1 MPIRGKTLRQG
12 VGVASSK
19 AVQSKADGDEAPGAD
34 PAEHLTRDLARVRA
48 KFGADPV
55 LAGRSLA
62 SAWKSEVPVE
72 EDEAEFVDTVADC
85 LGAGLSLDDALS
97 CWDTGELVY
106 QAADQEVDG
115 DPDEPAPIQVAP
127 LRRSSAAHRV
137 LVR

>member
-1 MPIRGKTLRQG
+1 M
-12 VGVASSK
+12 
-19 AVQSKADGDEAPGAD
+19 
-34 PAEHLTRDLARVRA
+34 
-48 KFGADPV
+48 
-55 LAGRSLA
+55 A